1 MVCVLFTLKLPG
13 RFFLLIL
20 FSIFLPC
27 SKRYTIWQGNVQWN
41 SSLSKYKFLSHLLLL
56 LPPKTFFNTGVATSP
71 RNGAAAKVR
80 SPIEKPLPL
89 YFLYSL
95 LPLFLFFT
103 ANVSYTFSYNL
114 FSFHSN
120 KSLSVWLIA
129 YVVCLKVTP
138 FLVKI

>member
-20 FSIFLPC
+20 FSVFLPC

-95 LPLFLFFT
+95 LPLFLFLLQM
-103 ANVSYTFSYNL
+103 Y
-114 FSFHSN
+114 H
-120 KSLSVWLIA
+120 
-129 YVVCLKVTP
+129 TP
-138 FLVKI
+138 FLTNCFPFIPSNLCQFDGLHMLYVLRLHHF